1 MPRKG
6 QHGFRVYWQTG
17 RVYLRLDR
25 ALEAQDEFELQHG
38 LDDGTLPTPE
48 PVIWNGQ
55 AWQPQ
60 ADE

>member
-1 MPRKG
+1 MPRQG
-6 QHGFRVYWQTG
+6 QHGYRVYWQQ
-17 RVYLRLDR
+17 RIYLRLDR
-25 ALEAQDEFELQHG
+25 ALAAQAEFEAQHG

-48 PVIWNGQ
+48 PVIWDGQ